1 MKYLKNNFDLNLR
14 IIGIIEDLMANKF
27 DNNRNKT
34 NPKISNRKMK
44 LRSKVII
51 YIFIELKRI
60 NNKRK
65 FTRIES
71 QILLIIM
78 WEHQCVK

>member
-1 MKYLKNNFDLNLR
+1 MKYLKNNFDLSLR
-14 IIGIIEDLMANKF
+14 IIGISEDLPNKF

-51 YIFIELKRI
+51 YIFVECKRI
-60 NNKRK
+60 KNKRK

-78 WEHQCVK
+78 